1 VTTDSASLT
10 PSPPLTGSTEDTL
23 EVIRRV
29 ATTLMADAPGH
40 PTRLRIRAGDASLEL
55 SWEAAAAG
63 PPAAV
68 RHDRA
73 PVDQEPTAHR
83 ESAAPRAEDG
93 AADEDKHTLR
103 ADTLGTFYRSPEP
116 GARPFVVEGDHITAG
131 QQIALIEAMKL
142 MIPVEADRGGRI
154 VEILKPDAAPVEYGE
169 PLFVIA
175 PHETGQ

>member
-1 VTTDSASLT
+1 VTTNSDSRT
-10 PSPPLTGSTEDTL
+10 PSSPVAGGTEDTL

-29 ATTLMADAPGH
+29 ATTLMADAPRH
-40 PTRLRIRAGDASLEL
+40 PTRLRIRAGQASLEL

-68 RHDRA
+68 RPDDTA
-73 PVDQEPTAHR
+73 IGQEPATAA
-83 ESAAPRAEDG
+83 SAAAPAGDG

-103 ADTLGTFYRSPEP
+103 ADTLGTFYRSSEP
-116 GARPFVVEGDHITAG
+116 GAKPFVVEGDHVTAG
-131 QQIALIEAMKL
+131 QQIAVIEAMKL

-154 VEILKPDAAPVEYGE
+154 VEILQPNATAVEYGE

>member
-1 VTTDSASLT
+1 VTTNSDSRT
-10 PSPPLTGSTEDTL
+10 PSSPVAGGTEDTL

-29 ATTLMADAPGH
+29 ATTLMADAPRH
-40 PTRLRIRAGDASLEL
+40 PTRLRIRAGQASLEL

-68 RHDRA
+68 RPDDTA
-73 PVDQEPTAHR
+73 IGQEP
-83 ESAAPRAEDG
+83 SAAAPAGDG

-103 ADTLGTFYRSPEP
+103 ADTLGTFYRSSEP
-116 GARPFVVEGDHITAG
+116 GAKPFVVEGDHVTAG
-131 QQIALIEAMKL
+131 QQIAVIEAMKL

-154 VEILKPDAAPVEYGE
+154 VEILQPNATAVEYGE